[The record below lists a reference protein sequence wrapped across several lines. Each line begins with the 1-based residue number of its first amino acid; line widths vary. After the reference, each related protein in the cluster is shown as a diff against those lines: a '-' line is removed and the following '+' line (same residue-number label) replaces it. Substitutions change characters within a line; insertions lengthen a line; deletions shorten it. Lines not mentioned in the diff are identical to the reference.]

1 MITDSLE
8 QRDDGIQQLTEAQG
22 SFKAAGV
29 ALAEAERAY
38 RVAKAVKV
46 LKLRDEGQP
55 ATIIGDL
62 VNGDSNIAELR
73 MERDICEVEFKAVQS
88 NINTLKLELR
98 LINDE
103 INREWNSGGL
113 GDTNEY

>member
-1 MITDSLE
+1 MITDSLA
-8 QRDDGIQQLTEAQG
+8 QRDDGMQQLTEAQS

-29 ALAEAERAY
+29 ALAEAEHAY
-38 RVAKAVKV
+38 RVAKAVKIFE
-46 LKLRDEGQP
+46 LRDEGQP

-62 VNGDSNIAELR
+62 VNGDSYIAELR
-73 MERDICEVEFKAVQS
+73 MERDVAEVEFKAVQS

-103 INREWNSGGL
+103 INREWNSGGI